1 VGWLETHLED
11 FVYPTVG
18 EQELTPHDYF
28 TPEEHTVIKNTWRAI
43 KKNAQG
49 KQILL
54 PGRDVFVWE
63 ILARRENYPTIFMP
77 ECSRQTVR
85 HLAKAR
91 LGLRSLKN
99 VYLFD
104 TGFAGSIPHNL
115 QVDNFSLL
123 SSIKRNPDNVG
134 TQIFPRLTFSRGLA
148 LKIEKSPKYWE
159 SGRLVNPLVGMSF
172 DMDKE
177 EVRQDLSNPTEFI
190 NAARLTVEVYK
201 NSSPRFINKHKPIT
215 LRGTLLPL
223 QLPWEA

>member
-85 HLAKAR
+85 HIAKTR
-91 LGLRSLKN
+91 LGLKSLQN

-104 TGFAGSIPHNL
+104 TGFAGSIPRAL
-115 QVDNFSLL
+115 GTKSFSLL
-123 SSIKRNPDNVG
+123 SSNNLPNQKIGV
-134 TQIFPRLTFSRGLA
+134 QVFPRLTFSRGLA

-159 SGRLVNPLVGMSF
+159 SGRLVNDYGEDGKDV
-172 DMDKE
+172 
-177 EVRQDLSNPTEFI
+177 VHQALSDPMEFI
-190 NAARLTVEVYK
+190 LAARLTVEVYK
-201 NSSPRFINKHKPIT
+201 NSSPRFINHAIPINT
-215 LRGTLLPL
+215 KG
-223 QLPWEA
+223 W

>member
-1 VGWLETHLED
+1 MSWLEDHIEN
-11 FVYPTVG
+11 FV
-18 EQELTPHDYF
+18 TPVIGVREIESSGYF

-85 HLAKAR
+85 HIAKTR
-91 LGLRSLKN
+91 LGLRSLQN

-104 TGFAGSIPHNL
+104 TGFAGSIPRAL
-115 QVDNFSLL
+115 GTKSFSLL
-123 SSIKRNPDNVG
+123 SSNSLPSQKIGV
-134 TQIFPRLTFSRGLA
+134 QVFPRLTFSRGLA

-159 SGRLVNPLVGMSF
+159 SGRLARNSF
-172 DMDKE
+172 DVDQ
-177 EVRQDLSNPTEFI
+177 EVRQDLSNSYEFFL
-190 NAARLTVEVYK
+190 AARLTVEIYK
-201 NSSPRFINKHKPIT
+201 NSSPRFINHAIPINT
-215 LRGTLLPL
+215 KG
-223 QLPWEA
+223 W